1 MSEGAGCLII
11 VPQDHRELYERLRA
25 HFSQRAN
32 IHVRLDARTG
42 ERATSEL
49 NVFAVGGGSLNP
61 DLRAS
66 VEAEIRSVCGRLP

>member
-32 IHVRLDARTG
+32 IQVRLDARTG

-66 VEAEIRSVCGRLP
+66 VEAEIRSVCGR